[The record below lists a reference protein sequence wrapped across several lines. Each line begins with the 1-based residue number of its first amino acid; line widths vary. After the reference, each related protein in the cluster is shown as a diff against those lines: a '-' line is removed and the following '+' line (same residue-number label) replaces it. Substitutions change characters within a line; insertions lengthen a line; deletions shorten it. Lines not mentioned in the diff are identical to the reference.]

1 MTDTQFDRLLR
12 PLGITRTK
20 SDYYI
25 LRQCLALICAQPD
38 RLGALMKE
46 VYLPVAESSGRT
58 WKSVECA
65 VRRAARLAW
74 TTDPERVQVLAGYPL
89 QRQPTAGQFL
99 EILYCIMSERVG
111 KKPA

>member
-20 SDYYI
+20 SDYYT

-38 RLGALMKE
+38 RLEALQKE

-58 WKSVECA
+58 WKGVESA
-65 VRRAARLAW
+65 VRRAAKLAW
-74 TTDPERVQVLAGYPL
+74 TTDPERVQALAGYPL
-89 QRQPTAGQFL
+89 QRQPTAGQLL
-99 EILYCIMSERVG
+99 EMLYNAVNE
-111 KKPA
+111 